1 MEGGGLEA
9 KWGLGEGA
17 RASNRDRTARAR
29 ARRELSRRPRPRA
42 GKSAAGD
49 RYPLGV
55 HARRRK
61 GREGKGTDLLFR
73 VGDRGIL
80 RGRYLSV
87 LGGRICRE
95 DSPRKSGRALP
106 K

>member
-9 KWGLGEGA
+9 KWALGKGA
-17 RASNRDRTARAR
+17 RASDRDWTARAR
-29 ARRELSRRPRPRA
+29 GDLSGRPRPRA

-80 RGRYLSV
+80 RGMYLSE
-87 LGGRICRE
+87 LGGRICRK
-95 DSPRKSGRALP
+95 DSPRKSGRGLP
-106 K
+106 E